1 MSIEAKLVQ
10 PWNTLSPIVVRV
22 EGKITLLRVEQLL
35 KVLFSMLT
43 PSGISI
49 SCNPVQPEN
58 APLRTRMEF
67 GSLMVCS
74 EEQYA
79 NADSS
84 IVVSPSG
91 RLTLESEV
99 QPLKQFDG
107 RMVSLVGRVLSAS
120 DEQY

>member
-1 MSIEAKLVQ
+1 MQL
-10 PWNTLSPIVVRV
+10 WNTSLPIVVRV
-22 EGKITLLRVEQLL
+22 EGKITLLRFEQLL

-49 SCNPVQPEN
+49 SCSPVQPEN
-58 APLRTRMEF
+58 APFRTRIEF

-74 EEQYA
+74 EEQLA
-79 NADSS
+79 NADAS

-99 QPLKQFDG
+99 QPSKQYVG
-107 RMVSLVGRVLSAS
+107 RMVSLVGRVISAN
-120 DEQY
+120 DEQYWKT